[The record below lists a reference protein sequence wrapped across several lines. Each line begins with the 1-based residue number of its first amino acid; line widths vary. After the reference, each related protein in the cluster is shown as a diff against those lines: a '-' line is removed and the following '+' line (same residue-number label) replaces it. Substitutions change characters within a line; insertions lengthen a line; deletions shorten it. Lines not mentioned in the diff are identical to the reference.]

1 ENTEEKLVLKTIEGE
16 VMTLPRKEVVEMVKQ
31 NVSLMPDAILKEI
44 SAQDA
49 ADLLEY
55 LTTLR

>member
-1 ENTEEKLVLKTIEGE
+1 MMKTHS
-16 VMTLPRKEVVEMVKQ
+16 PPSRKSNEVVEMVKQ